1 MKKLLVILFLTAC
14 SKDQISESWNGQQS
28 VYFIYNTNAVYSGGI
43 DSVSYTFVEKSSTVS
58 QDTVWLPVHITGNQ
72 SGRDRAIDLAVVA
85 NKTTAIADVHYRL
98 LSYNMPKDSF
108 TTRLG
113 IVLLRDVSLRDTS
126 VVLTLSLQPGKD
138 FPVLMKDT
146 LMADG
151 AYYNRS
157 QARIIFTDRLIKPGN
172 WDSYLVIFFGAYS
185 ETKLRF
191 IASVLGI
198 ATFPS
203 EGPNALDYPTLQ
215 YYQNAVRNALLAYNT
230 ENGPLIDENG
240 NPVVIP

>member
-14 SKDQISESWNGQQS
+14 GKDEISGSYNGQQS

-43 DSVSYTFVEKSSTVS
+43 DSVSYTFVEKSSTMR
-58 QDTVWLPVHITGNQ
+58 QDTVWLPVRITGNA
-72 SGRDRAIDLAVVA
+72 SDHDRAIDLVVVA
-85 NKTTAIADVHYRL
+85 DKTTAIADVHYRL

-113 IVLLRDVSLRDTS
+113 IVLLRDVSLRDTA
-126 VVLTLSLQPGKD
+126 VVLALSLQSSKD
-138 FPVLMKDT
+138 FPLLMKDT
-146 LMADG
+146 MMADG
-151 AYYNRS
+151 TYYNRS

-172 WDSYLVIFFGAYS
+172 WDSYLVTFFGAYS

-203 EGPNALDYPTLQ
+203 SGPDALGYPTLQ
-215 YYQNAVRNALLAYNT
+215 YYQNAVRNALLAYNAD
-230 ENGPLIDENG
+230 NGPLIDENG
-240 NPVVIP
+240 NPVFIP